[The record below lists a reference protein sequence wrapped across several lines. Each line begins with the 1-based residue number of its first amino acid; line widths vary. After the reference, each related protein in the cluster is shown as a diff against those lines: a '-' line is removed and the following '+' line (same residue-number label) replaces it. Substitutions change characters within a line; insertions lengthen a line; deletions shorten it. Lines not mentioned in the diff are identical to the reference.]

1 MNTRMKRK
9 MVMIKSTDHYS
20 LWRKT
25 GTRHYYLVSHYGQDQ
40 YSSVVGYNPT
50 FGTSMARRGDWGIEY
65 VSAPRSK
72 DFALRFWART
82 VGAGRSVPEYD
93 LQIGLDRG

>member
-1 MNTRMKRK
+1 MKRK

-20 LWRKT
+20 LWRKS

-40 YSSVVGYNPT
+40 YASVVGYNPT
-50 FGTSMARRGDWGIEY
+50 FGTSIARRGDWGIEY

-72 DFALRFWART
+72 NFALKFWART
-82 VGAGRSVPEYD
+82 VGAGRQEATHEAKA
-93 LQIGLDRG
+93 